1 MHDVTY
7 AVGGVLIGAGGDG
20 GGDIIDDD
28 VLGCLLKD
36 TCSLRPS
43 LTTSS
48 SSSTVPLRAVTAACA
63 SSRLDIV
70 TNANSRPNGVSTFVT
85 APNGS
90 NSLRSARGSVS

>member
-7 AVGGVLIGAGGDG
+7 AVGGVLIGAGGGDDG
-20 GGDIIDDD
+20 GGDIINDD

-36 TCSLRPS
+36 TCSWRPS
-43 LTTSS
+43 LTL
-48 SSSTVPLRAVTAACA
+48 PLRAATAACA

-70 TNANSRPNGVSTFVT
+70 TNANGRPNGVSTFVT

-90 NSLRSARGSVS
+90 NSLRSACGSVS